1 MSLPRDNA
9 RTRQDD
15 GDGDDAN
22 APGLDARADALFA
35 EALDLP
41 EDDRVRLIDS
51 RTASDPA
58 LRAAVEQLLELAT
71 APAAG
76 FDAAMEADASRHARA
91 RAVPPTS
98 SDAIASD
105 PAEGHRIG
113 AWRVVRRVGHG
124 GMGTVFLV
132 ERADGQYEQRG
143 ALKLV
148 HAHAVAADAHQR
160 FARERSILASLDHA
174 NVARLLDG
182 GQTEDGRL
190 YFVMEYVEGRPIDRF
205 CDDTRAT
212 IDRRLELF
220 LRVCAGVQH
229 AHDRLVVHRDLKP
242 SNILV
247 TDEGE
252 VKLLDFGIAKLLSDE
267 AAAPATRLLT
277 PEYASPEQWRGDPVA
292 IASDVYQLGLLL
304 YELLTGQ
311 AAQAATSDGTPRSFE
326 RIVCEVMPPSP
337 STRVA
342 TTAARDPAIGEARRV
357 SPAALAR
364 ALSGDLDTITLC
376 ALRKE
381 PVRRYASVRDLADD
395 VQRHRA
401 GRPVRARGDAV
412 LYRIGK
418 FAGRHRIAVAIA
430 AVALVVVT
438 IAMVL
443 IAGERWRVA
452 RERAYAERVEDMLV
466 ELFSLPQP
474 GVQEGPPRAKHYVD
488 QAVTLVRTQFGGQ
501 PERQGRLLGQ
511 LGRAYS
517 ALGHY
522 ETAMGV
528 LGQAVA
534 LREATSGPEHAGV
547 AQALEWLGQVEI
559 YSGRYAQAEVTL
571 RRALA
576 LRQAENGVTAAST
589 TWSMLEL
596 GDLLHSQGRL
606 AEAEQMLSGAIPI
619 LRGQTAPLPLARA
632 LTDFGNVLRDRGRLD
647 AAEASYR
654 ESLAMFRKLL
664 PARTA
669 QIPLT
674 EIYLSRLLIMRGGP
688 DDLAAADEM
697 LTSNLA
703 TLRGL
708 FEDEHP
714 LTALALKELGY
725 LRTEQGRYVEAE
737 ARLKEAQVVIA
748 RWLGAKHPQVPRAR
762 VHQAELTRRQG
773 RAGEAIALAERALGE
788 FNAFGL
794 TDHPAAID
802 ARLVMGEALLSER
815 RLPEALSILN
825 DGLARSERQ
834 FVQNDARTA
843 RFRSAIA
850 RAR

>member
-1 MSLPRDNA
+1 MSDS
-9 RTRQDD
+9 
-15 GDGDDAN
+15 
-22 APGLDARADALFA
+22 LDVRADALFA

-41 EDDRVRLIDS
+41 EEDRPGLIAS

-58 LRAAVEQLLELAT
+58 LRAAVEQLLRLADAPAT
-71 APAAG
+71 A

-91 RAVPPTS
+91 RAAEPSSSTSPLSHISPLMTDPT
-98 SDAIASD
+98 D
-105 PAEGHRIG
+105 GHRVG
-113 AWRVVRRVGHG
+113 AWRVVRRIGHG

-148 HAHAVAADAHQR
+148 HAHAAAADAHQR

-220 LRVCAGVQH
+220 QKVCAGVQH

-247 TDEGE
+247 TDAGD

-277 PEYASPEQWRGDPVA
+277 PEYASPEQWRGEAVA

-304 YELLTGQ
+304 YELLTGH
-311 AAQAATSDGTPRSFE
+311 AAQPSSTTGTPQSFE

-342 TTAARDPAIGEARRV
+342 TTAARAPAIGAARRV
-357 SPAALAR
+357 STAALSR
-364 ALSGDLDTITLC
+364 ALSGDLDMITLC

-381 PVRRYASVRDLADD
+381 PGRRYASVRDLADD
-395 VQRHRA
+395 VQRHRDR
-401 GRPVRARGDAV
+401 RPVRARGDDV

-418 FAGRHRIAVAIA
+418 FAGRHRIAVGVA
-430 AVALVVVT
+430 AVALAAIT

-452 RERAYAERVEDMLV
+452 REMAYAERVEDMLV

-474 GVQEGPPRAKHYVD
+474 GVQEGPPRARHYVD
-488 QAVTLVRTQFGGQ
+488 QAMTLVRTQFRGQ

-517 ALGHY
+517 SLGHY
-522 ETAMGV
+522 ETAIDV
-528 LGQAVA
+528 LRQAVA
-534 LREATSGPEHAGV
+534 LREAHGGTSQAGV

-559 YSGRYAQAEVTL
+559 YAGHYKEAEASL

-576 LRQAENGVTAAST
+576 IRQAESGAAGAAT

-596 GDLLHSQGRL
+596 GDLLHTQGRL
-606 AEAEQMLSGAIPI
+606 LEAEQMLSGAIPI
-619 LRGQTAPLPLARA
+619 LRTQPATLPLARA

-647 AAEASYR
+647 DGEASFR
-654 ESLAMFRKLL
+654 ESLALFRKVL

-669 QIPLT
+669 QLPLT
-674 EIYLSRLLIMRGGP
+674 EIYLARLLIMRGRAA
-688 DDLAAADEM
+688 DLAAADTL
-697 LTSNLA
+697 LTTNLA
-703 TLRGL
+703 TLRGM

-725 LRTEQGRYVEAE
+725 LRTEQGRYSEAE
-737 ARLKEAQVVIA
+737 ATLNESQVVVT
-748 RWLGAKHPQVPRAR
+748 RWLGANHPQAPRVR

-773 RAGEAIALAERALGE
+773 HAADAFVLAERALGE
-788 FNAFGL
+788 FDALGL

-802 ARLVMGEALLSER
+802 ARLVIGESLLAER
-815 RLPEALSILN
+815 RMPEALSILN

-834 FVQNDARTA
+834 FVQGDARTA
-843 RFRSAIA
+843 RFRSAIS

>member
-1 MSLPRDNA
+1 MSD
-9 RTRQDD
+9 T
-15 GDGDDAN
+15 
-22 APGLDARADALFA
+22 LDARADALFA

-41 EDDRVRLIDS
+41 EQERAGLIAS
-51 RTASDPA
+51 RAASDPA
-58 LRAAVEQLLELAT
+58 LRAAVEQLLQLAASP
-71 APAAG
+71 APA
-76 FDAAMEADASRHARA
+76 FDAVIEADASRHARA
-91 RAVPPTS
+91 RSVPPPSPLT
-98 SDAIASD
+98 SD
-105 PAEGHRIG
+105 PADGERIG

-148 HAHAVAADAHQR
+148 HAHAAAADAHQR
-160 FARERSILASLDHA
+160 FARERRILASLDHA
-174 NVARLLDG
+174 HVARLLDG

-205 CDDTRAT
+205 CDETRAT

-220 LRVCAGVQH
+220 EKVCAGVQH

-247 TDEGE
+247 TDAGD
-252 VKLLDFGIAKLLSDE
+252 VKLLDFGIAKLLSDDT
-267 AAAPATRLLT
+267 AAPATRLLT

-311 AAQAATSDGTPRSFE
+311 PAQSLSSGDSTTPRSIE
-326 RIVCEVMPPSP
+326 RIVCDTTPAQP
-337 STRVA
+337 STRVK
-342 TTAARDPAIGEARRV
+342 TADPAIAAARRV
-357 SPAALAR
+357 SGAALAR
-364 ALSGDLDTITLC
+364 TLSGDLDNITLF

-381 PVRRYASVRDLADD
+381 PSRRYASVRELADE
-395 VQRHRA
+395 VRRYRE
-401 GRPVRARGDAV
+401 GRPVWARGDDV
-412 LYRIGK
+412 LYRAGK
-418 FAGRHRIAVAIA
+418 FIGRHRIAAAIA
-430 AVALVVVT
+430 AVALTAVT

-443 IAGERWRVA
+443 VAGERWRTA
-452 RERAYAERVEDMLV
+452 REAAYAERVEDMLV

-474 GVQEGPPRAKHYVD
+474 GVQDGPPRARHYVD
-488 QAVTLVRTQFGGQ
+488 QAVALVRTQFQGQ

-522 ETAMGV
+522 ETAIGV
-528 LGQAVA
+528 LRQAVA
-534 LREATSGPEHAGV
+534 LREATAGPGQEGV

-559 YSGRYAQAEVTL
+559 YAGRYGQAEASL
-571 RRALA
+571 RRALTI
-576 LRQAENGVTAAST
+576 RQAEGGTTAASK

-596 GDLLHSQGRL
+596 GDLLHTQGRL
-606 AEAEQMLSGAIPI
+606 VEAEEMLSGAIPI
-619 LRGQTAPLPLARA
+619 LRTQPATLPLARA

-654 ESLAMFRKLL
+654 ESLALFRKVL

-674 EIYLSRLLIMRGGP
+674 EIYLSRMLIMRGGAG
-688 DDLAAADEM
+688 DLAAADTQ
-697 LTSNLA
+697 LTTSLA

-725 LRTEQGRYVEAE
+725 LRIEQGRYAE
-737 ARLKEAQVVIA
+737 ADATLKEAQVVIV
-748 RWLGAKHPQVPRAR
+748 RWLGANHPQVPRAR
-762 VHQAELTRRQG
+762 VHQAELARRQG
-773 RAGEAIALAERALGE
+773 RTADAIALGERTLSELAAL
-788 FNAFGL
+788 GL

-802 ARLVMGEALLSER
+802 ARLVIAEALLSER
-815 RLPEALSILN
+815 RTTEALSILN

-834 FVQNDARTA
+834 FVSGDFRTA
-843 RFRSAIA
+843 RFRSALS

>member
-1 MSLPRDNA
+1 MRIS
-9 RTRQDD
+9 
-15 GDGDDAN
+15 
-22 APGLDARADALFA
+22 
-35 EALDLP
+35 
-41 EDDRVRLIDS
+41 DS
-51 RTASDPA
+51 RA
-58 LRAAVEQLLELAT
+58 
-71 APAAG
+71 
-76 FDAAMEADASRHARA
+76 
-91 RAVPPTS
+91 
-98 SDAIASD
+98 
-105 PAEGHRIG
+105 
-113 AWRVVRRVGHG
+113 
-124 GMGTVFLV
+124 
-132 ERADGQYEQRG
+132 
-143 ALKLV
+143 
-148 HAHAVAADAHQR
+148 
-160 FARERSILASLDHA
+160 
-174 NVARLLDG
+174 
-182 GQTEDGRL
+182 
-190 YFVMEYVEGRPIDRF
+190 GRPIDRF

-212 IDRRLELF
+212 IDLRLELF
-220 LRVCAGVQH
+220 LKVCAGVQH

-247 TDEGE
+247 TDAGD

-311 AAQAATSDGTPRSFE
+311 AAQASTTDGTPRSFE
-326 RIVCEVMPPSP
+326 RIVCEMMPPSP
-337 STRVA
+337 STRA
-342 TTAARDPAIGEARRV
+342 STADAAIGAARRI
-357 SPAALAR
+357 STAALAR

-395 VQRHRA
+395 VQRHRER
-401 GRPVRARGDAV
+401 RPVRARGDDV

-418 FAGRHRIAVAIA
+418 FTGRHRIAVAIA
-430 AVALVVVT
+430 AVALAAVT

-452 RERAYAERVEDMLV
+452 REMAYAERVEDMLV

-522 ETAMGV
+522 ETAIGV
-528 LGQAVA
+528 LQQAVE
-534 LREATSGPEHAGV
+534 LREATAGTGPAGV
-547 AQALEWLGQVEI
+547 AQALEWLGQVQI
-559 YSGRYAQAEVTL
+559 YAGRYAEAEATL

-576 LRQAENGVTAAST
+576 MRQAESGATAAST

-596 GDLLHSQGRL
+596 GDLLHSLGRL
-606 AEAEQMLSGAIPI
+606 AEAEQMLGGAIPI
-619 LRGQTAPLPLARA
+619 LRGQPAPLPLARA

-654 ESLAMFRKLL
+654 ESLALFRKVL

-669 QIPLT
+669 QVPLT
-674 EIYLSRLLIMRGGP
+674 EIYLSRLLIMRGRP
-688 DDLAAADEM
+688 DDLTVADSM
-697 LTSNLA
+697 LTTNLA

-725 LRTEQGRYVEAE
+725 LRTEQGRYADAE
-737 ARLKEAQVVIA
+737 ATLKEAQLVIA

-762 VHQAELTRRQG
+762 VHQAELARRQG

-802 ARLVMGEALLSER
+802 ARLVMGEALLSEHR
-815 RLPEALSILN
+815 NADALSILN

-834 FVQNDARTA
+834 FVRGDARTA
-843 RFRSAIA
+843 RFRSALS

>member
-1 MSLPRDNA
+1 MSVPRDDA
-9 RTRQDD
+9 RTHQ
-15 GDGDDAN
+15 GGEDAD
-22 APGLDARADALFA
+22 AADLDARADALFA

-41 EDDRVRLIDS
+41 DEDRARLIDS
-51 RTASDPA
+51 RAASDPA
-58 LRAAVEQLLELAT
+58 LRAAVEQLLELAAT
-71 APAAG
+71 PAAA
-76 FDAAMEADASRHARA
+76 FDAVMEADASRHARVRSA
-91 RAVPPTS
+91 PS
-98 SDAIASD
+98 SSSAITSD
-105 PAEGHRIG
+105 PADGQRIG
-113 AWRVVRRVGHG
+113 AWRVVRRIGHG

-148 HAHAVAADAHQR
+148 HAHAAAADAHQR
-160 FARERSILASLDHA
+160 FARERRILASLDHA
-174 NVARLLDG
+174 HVARLLDG
-182 GQTEDGRL
+182 GQTDDGRL

-205 CDDTRAT
+205 CDETRAT

-220 LRVCAGVQH
+220 LKVCAGVQH

-247 TDEGE
+247 TDAGD
-252 VKLLDFGIAKLLSDE
+252 VKLLDFGIAKLLSDD

-311 AAQAATSDGTPRSFE
+311 PAQSLSGGVSGVSGTPRSFE
-326 RIVCEVMPPSP
+326 RIVCDTLPAQP
-337 STRVA
+337 STRVKTA
-342 TTAARDPAIGEARRV
+342 DPSIAAARRISRP
-357 SPAALAR
+357 ALAR
-364 ALSGDLDTITLC
+364 TLSGDLDNITLF

-381 PVRRYASVRDLADD
+381 PGRRYASVRDLADD

-401 GRPVRARGDAV
+401 GRPVRARGDDV

-430 AVALVVVT
+430 AVALAAVT
-438 IAMVL
+438 VAMAL
-443 IAGERWRVA
+443 IAGERWRTA
-452 RERAYAERVEDMLV
+452 REAAYAERVEDMVV

-474 GVQEGPPRAKHYVD
+474 GVQQGPPRAKDYVD
-488 QAVTLVRTQFGGQ
+488 QAVALVRTQFQGQ
-501 PERQGRLLGQ
+501 PERLGRLLGQ

-522 ETAMGV
+522 ETAIDV
-528 LGQAVA
+528 LRQAVS
-534 LREATSGPEHAGV
+534 LREAHGGTGQAGL

-559 YSGRYAQAEVTL
+559 YAGRYAQAEASL
-571 RRALA
+571 RRAL
-576 LRQAENGVTAAST
+576 LIRQTETGATAAAT

-596 GDLLHSQGRL
+596 GDLLHTQGRL
-606 AEAEQMLSGAIPI
+606 PEAEQMLSGAIPI
-619 LRGQTAPLPLARA
+619 LRTQPATIPLARA
-632 LTDFGNVLRDRGRLD
+632 LTDFGNVLRDRGRLGD
-647 AAEASYR
+647 AEASYR
-654 ESLAMFRKLL
+654 ESLALFRKVL

-688 DDLAAADEM
+688 GDLAAADTM
-697 LTSNLA
+697 LTTNLA
-703 TLRGL
+703 TLRGM

-725 LRTEQGRYVEAE
+725 LRTEQGRYAE
-737 ARLKEAQVVIA
+737 ADATLKESQVVIA
-748 RWLGAKHPQVPRAR
+748 RWLGANHPQAPRAR
-762 VHQAELTRRQG
+762 VHQAEAARRQG
-773 RAGEAIALAERALGE
+773 RAAEAFELATRALDE
-788 FNAFGL
+788 LTALGL

-802 ARLVMGEALLSER
+802 ARLVIGEALLSER
-815 RLPEALSILN
+815 RTPEALSILN
-825 DGLARSERQ
+825 DGLARAERQ
-834 FVQNDARTA
+834 FVQGDARTA
-843 RFRSAIA
+843 RFRSAVS